1 MSNSSNNFIKD
12 TILKLL
18 GAIGSEKEIKKYIE
32 KFSSPEQRF
41 AVIKVGGS
49 VIENDLKN
57 LISSLIFLN
66 QVGLK
71 PVILHGAGPMLS
83 AALEDQKID
92 FSFIDGQ
99 RVTSSKVRDV
109 AHSVFSETNK
119 KIVQALEAQGAT
131 ATSLISNIFECTQ
144 ENSDLGYVG
153 AIQTIN
159 IKLINETLE
168 SDSIPVIA
176 PIGYQENEM
185 LNINADIATVELVKS
200 INPYK
205 AIFLSETGGI
215 FNKKGQ
221 LIPTINLALE
231 YDELMQEEWLHSGMK
246 LKLEQIKSLLD
257 YLPKTASVSITEPIN
272 LPKEL
277 FTDSG
282 SGTLIKHGYSVVQH
296 ELPSQDTEKQFKNII
311 ETSFSGKLADDFFDN
326 SNNLKIFMTSCKRAT
341 IAISNDFSIP
351 YMDKF
356 GVIPEAKGEGLGAGI
371 WHEMR
376 KVYPQ
381 VFWRSRPNNPI
392 NSFYTSICEGCQKQD
407 EWHIFWIGISDYGAL
422 KDCIEYAINKPKSV
436 I

>member
-1 MSNSSNNFIKD
+1 MTKSPNQFIKK

-18 GAIGSEKEIKKYIE
+18 GAIGSEKEINKYIE

-49 VIENDLKN
+49 LIENDLEN
-57 LISSLIFLN
+57 LISSLVFLN

-71 PVILHGAGPMLS
+71 PVIMHGAGPMLS
-83 AALEDQKID
+83 AALEDKNID
-92 FSFIDGQ
+92 FSFINGQ
-99 RVTSSKVRDV
+99 RVTSQEVRDV
-109 AHSVFSETNK
+109 AHEVFKETNE
-119 KIVQALEAQGAT
+119 KIVEALEAQGAY
-131 ATSLISNIFECTQ
+131 AKGLVSNIFQCII
-144 ENSDLGYVG
+144 NDPDLGYVG
-153 AIQTIN
+153 SIQAVNTN
-159 IKLINETLE
+159 LVNEILE

-176 PIGYQENEM
+176 PVGFQNSDM
-185 LNINADIATVELVKS
+185 LNINADIATVELVKA

-215 FNKKGQ
+215 FNKTGQ
-221 LIPTINLALE
+221 LITNINLALE
-231 YDELMQEEWLHSGMK
+231 YEELMQEEWLHSGMK
-246 LKLEQIKSLLD
+246 LKLQQIKSLLD
-257 YLPKTASVSITEPIN
+257 HLPKTASVSITEPIN

-282 SGTLIKHGYSVVQH
+282 SGTLIKHGYSVSQYS
-296 ELPSQDTEKQFKNII
+296 LPDKKIQEHFKKII
-311 ETSFSGKLADDFFDN
+311 EASFGGSLVHSFFDDPSSVN
-326 SNNLKIFMTSCKRAT
+326 IFMTSCKRAT
-341 IAISNDFSIP
+341 IAISNEFSIP

-392 NSFYTSICEGCQKQD
+392 NNFYTSICEGCQKQD
-407 EWHIFWIGISDYGAL
+407 EWHIFWIGISDYSVL
-422 KDCIEYAINKPKSV
+422 KDCIEYAFNKPKSV

>member
-1 MSNSSNNFIKD
+1 MTKSQNQFIKN

-18 GAIGSEKEIKKYIE
+18 GAIGSEKEINKYIE

-49 VIENDLKN
+49 VVENDLEN
-57 LISSLIFLN
+57 LISSLVFLN

-83 AALEDQKID
+83 AALEDKKID
-92 FSFIDGQ
+92 FSFVNGQ
-99 RVTSSKVRDV
+99 RVTSLEVRDV
-109 AHSVFSETNK
+109 AHQIFKETNQK
-119 KIVQALEAQGAT
+119 LVEALEAQGAH
-131 ATSLISNIFECTQ
+131 AKGLVSNIFECTIADP
-144 ENSDLGYVG
+144 DLGYVG
-153 AIQTIN
+153 SIQSIN
-159 IKLINETLE
+159 TNLVNEVLE
-168 SDSIPVIA
+168 LDFIPVIA
-176 PIGYQENEM
+176 PIGFQNSEI
-185 LNINADIATVELVKS
+185 LNINADIATVELVKA

-215 FNKKGQ
+215 FNKTDQ
-221 LIPTINLALE
+221 LIPNINLALE
-231 YDELMQEEWLHSGMK
+231 YEEFIQEEWLHSGMK
-246 LKLEQIKSLLD
+246 LKLQQIKSLLD

-282 SGTLIKHGYSVVQH
+282 SGTLIKHGYSVSQYN
-296 ELPSQDTEKQFKNII
+296 LPDKEIQANFKKII
-311 ETSFSGKLADDFFDN
+311 EASFGGSLVDNFFDDPSSLN
-326 SNNLKIFMTSCKRAT
+326 IFMTSCNRAA
-341 IAISNDFSIP
+341 IAISNVFNIP

-356 GVIPEAKGEGLGAGI
+356 GVIPEARGEGLGAGI

-392 NSFYTSICEGCQKQD
+392 NKFYTSICEGCQKQE
-407 EWHIFWIGISDYGAL
+407 EWHIFWIGISDYSVL
-422 KDCIEYAINKPKSV
+422 KDCIEYAIHKPKS
-436 I
+436 II

>member
-257 YLPKTASVSITEPIN
+257 YLPKTASVSITEPVN

-296 ELPSQDTEKQFKNII
+296 ELPNQGTEKHFKNII

-422 KDCIEYAINKPKSV
+422 KDCIEYAIKKPKSV

>member
-1 MSNSSNNFIKD
+1 MTNSSNQFIKN

-18 GAIGSEKEIKKYIE
+18 GAIGSEKEINKYIE

-49 VIENDLKN
+49 LIENDLEN
-57 LISSLIFLN
+57 LISSLVFLN

-83 AALEDQKID
+83 AALDEKKID

-99 RVTSSKVRDV
+99 RVTSSEVRDI
-109 AHSVFSETNK
+109 AHEVFEETNH
-119 KIVQALEAQGAT
+119 KIVRALEIQGAY
-131 ATSLISNIFECTQ
+131 AKGLVSNVFQCVIEDP
-144 ENSDLGYVG
+144 DLGYVG
-153 AIQTIN
+153 SIQSVN
-159 IKLINETLE
+159 IDLVNDVLE

-176 PIGYQENEM
+176 PIGFQDSEM
-185 LNINADIATVELVKS
+185 LNINADIATVELVKA

-215 FNKKGQ
+215 FDKAGQ
-221 LIPTINLALE
+221 LIPNINLALE
-231 YDELMQEEWLHSGMK
+231 YEELMQQKWLHSGML
-246 LKLEQIKSLLD
+246 LKLQQIKALLD
-257 YLPKTASVSITEPIN
+257 YLPRTASVSITEPIN

-282 SGTLIKHGYSVVQH
+282 SGTLIKHGYSVAQH
-296 ELPSQDTEKQFKNII
+296 NQPDQEIQGHFKKII
-311 ETSFSGKLADDFFDN
+311 EASFSGSLVDSFFDDSVSLN
-326 SNNLKIFMTSCKRAT
+326 IFMTSCKRAT
-341 IAISNDFSIP
+341 IAISNDFCIP

-392 NSFYTSICEGCQKQD
+392 NKFYTSICEGCQKQD

-422 KDCIEYAINKPKSV
+422 KDCIEYAVNKPKSV

>member
-257 YLPKTASVSITEPIN
+257 YLPKTASVSITEPVN

-296 ELPSQDTEKQFKNII
+296 ELPNQETEKQFKNII

-422 KDCIEYAINKPKSV
+422 KDCIEYAIKKPKSV

>member
-1 MSNSSNNFIKD
+1 MSNLSNNFIKD

-176 PIGYQENEM
+176 PIGHQENEM

-215 FNKKGQ
+215 FNKNGQ

-257 YLPKTASVSITEPIN
+257 YLPKTASVSITEPVN

-296 ELPSQDTEKQFKNII
+296 ELPNQETEKQFKNII
-311 ETSFSGKLADDFFDN
+311 ETSFSGKLADNFFDN

>member
-1 MSNSSNNFIKD
+1 MPKSSNQFIKN

-18 GAIGSEKEIKKYIE
+18 GAIGSEKEINKYIE

-49 VIENDLKN
+49 VVENDLEN
-57 LISSLIFLN
+57 LISSLVFLN

-83 AALEDQKID
+83 AALEEKRID
-92 FSFIDGQ
+92 FSFINGQ
-99 RVTSSKVRDV
+99 RVTSPEVRDV
-109 AHSVFSETNK
+109 AHEVFKDTNQ
-119 KIVQALEAQGAT
+119 KIVEALEALGAH
-131 ATSLISNIFECTQ
+131 AKGLVSNVFQCTKDDP
-144 ENSDLGYVG
+144 DLGYVG
-153 AIQTIN
+153 SIQSVN
-159 IKLINETLE
+159 IDLVNEVLE

-176 PIGYQENEM
+176 PMGFQSSEM
-185 LNINADIATVELVKS
+185 LNINADIATVELVKA

-215 FNKKGQ
+215 FNKTGQ
-221 LIPTINLALE
+221 LIPNINLALE
-231 YDELMQEEWLHSGMK
+231 YEELMQEEWLHSGMK
-246 LKLEQIKSLLD
+246 LKLQQIKALLD
-257 YLPKTASVSITEPIN
+257 HLPRTASVSITEPIN

-282 SGTLIKHGYSVVQH
+282 SGTLIKHGYSVAQH
-296 ELPSQDTEKQFKNII
+296 KVPDQETQEHFKKII
-311 ETSFSGKLADDFFDN
+311 EASFSGNLVDGFFDDPGTLN
-326 SNNLKIFMTSCKRAT
+326 IFMTSCKRAT
-341 IAISNDFSIP
+341 IAISNDFSVP

-392 NSFYTSICEGCQKQD
+392 NNFYTSICEGCQKQD

-422 KDCIEYAINKPKSV
+422 KDCIEYATNKPKSV

>member
-257 YLPKTASVSITEPIN
+257 YLPKTASVSITEPVN

-296 ELPSQDTEKQFKNII
+296 ELPNQDTEKQFKNII

>member
-1 MSNSSNNFIKD
+1 MTNSSNQFIKN

-18 GAIGSEKEIKKYIE
+18 GAIGSEKEINKYIE

-49 VIENDLKN
+49 LIENDLEN
-57 LISSLIFLN
+57 LISSLVFLN

-83 AALEDQKID
+83 AALDEKKID

-99 RVTSSKVRDV
+99 RVTSSEVRDI
-109 AHSVFSETNK
+109 AHEVFEETNH
-119 KIVQALEAQGAT
+119 KIVRALEIQGAN
-131 ATSLISNIFECTQ
+131 AKGLVSNVFQCVIEDP
-144 ENSDLGYVG
+144 DLGYVG
-153 AIQTIN
+153 SIQSVN
-159 IKLINETLE
+159 IDLVNDVLE

-176 PIGYQENEM
+176 PIGFQDSEM
-185 LNINADIATVELVKS
+185 LNINADIATVELVKA

-215 FNKKGQ
+215 FDKAGQ
-221 LIPTINLALE
+221 LIPNINLALE
-231 YDELMQEEWLHSGMK
+231 YEELMQEKWLHSGML
-246 LKLEQIKSLLD
+246 LKLQQIKALLD
-257 YLPKTASVSITEPIN
+257 YLPRTASVSITEPIN

-282 SGTLIKHGYSVVQH
+282 SGTLIKHGYSVAQH
-296 ELPSQDTEKQFKNII
+296 NQPDQEIQGHFKKII
-311 ETSFSGKLADDFFDN
+311 EASFSGSLVDSFFDDSVSLN
-326 SNNLKIFMTSCKRAT
+326 IFMTSCKRAT
-341 IAISNDFSIP
+341 IAISNDFCIP

-392 NSFYTSICEGCQKQD
+392 NKFYTSICEGCQKQD

-422 KDCIEYAINKPKSV
+422 KDCIEYAVNKPKSV

>member
-1 MSNSSNNFIKD
+1 MTHPSNKFVKD

-18 GAIGSEKEIKKYIE
+18 SAIGSEKEINKYIE

-49 VIENDLKN
+49 VIDNDLEN
-57 LISSLIFLN
+57 LISSLVFLN

-83 AALEDQKID
+83 KALEEQKID

-99 RVTSSKVRDV
+99 RVTSVEVRDV
-109 AHSVFSETNK
+109 ACSVFGETNK
-119 KIVQALEAQGAT
+119 KIVNSLEAQGAN
-131 ATSLISNIFECTQ
+131 AKGVTSNVFECIMD
-144 ENSDLGYVG
+144 NADLGYVG
-153 AIQTIN
+153 SIQSVN
-159 IKLINETLE
+159 HQLINEILE
-168 SDSIPVIA
+168 SDLIPVIA
-176 PIGYQENEM
+176 PVGFQDEEE
-185 LNINADIATVELVKS
+185 LNINADIATVELVKA

-205 AIFLSETGGI
+205 AIFLSDTGGI
-215 FNKKGQ
+215 FNQRGQ
-221 LIPTINLALE
+221 LIPNINLALE
-231 YDELMQEEWLHSGMK
+231 YDELMQQEWLHSGMK

-257 YLPKTASVSITEPIN
+257 FLPKTASVSITEPIN

-296 ELPSQDTEKQFKNII
+296 QIPEKDIQEQFRNII
-311 ETSFSGKLADDFFDN
+311 EKSFSGKLVDNFFDN
-326 SNNLKIFMTSCKRAT
+326 PNDLDIFMTTCKRAS
-341 IAISNDFSIP
+341 IAISNDFKVP

-381 VFWRSRPNNPI
+381 VFWRSRASNPI
-392 NSFYTSICEGCQKQD
+392 NNFYMSICEGCQKQD
-407 EWHIFWIGISDYGAL
+407 EWHIFWTGISDYSAL
-422 KDCIEYAINKPKSV
+422 KDCIEYAVNKPKSV